1 MIRAELKRLAHHFAV
16 YGTADVLPYLV
27 NFLLLRVFTAFLSPA
42 DYGAFGIL
50 SLFGVLTKIFFR
62 MGLDSGFFRIYY
74 DLNSDRDRKVLATTL
89 FSSALAI
96 SAALFAA
103 CALLAQPL
111 GRLLLGEE
119 VSQSEVSRWI
129 LLVAFD
135 TFLNTF
141 AFVPMNLFRI
151 QGRPAAFTVMTL
163 FRSFLNIALKL
174 GLVVTGWGVTGVLLA
189 DAAASLLFVVALL
202 PTLLRNLAP
211 GFSFAMLGQAAAF
224 GLPKVPHGLAHQVLN
239 LSDRKLI
246 EIFVT
251 LAESGL
257 YHIGYMMGTGVK
269 FFLSAFELAWSPFVY
284 AQLEKP
290 DAPRILARIATYA
303 FAALCGFGLLNAIFG
318 RELLFLMA
326 EPKFHAAYP
335 VIPVVVLA
343 YMMQGVF
350 ALTSIGIGISKKTR
364 YFPMITIAAAVTNVM
379 LNLFW
384 IPRFGILGAAWST
397 VAGYA
402 LMAALG
408 FWLSNRHY
416 PIPFEGRRL
425 GKIVLAAGVAFGIST
440 LAPPNPWVAV
450 PLKTLSCAIFPAA
463 LRVSGFFRED
473 EIRWL
478 KSIGARPGPLEEPSP
493 PESSRG
499 TLV

>member
-1 MIRAELKRLAHHFAV
+1 MIRAELSRLAHHSAI
-16 YGTADVLPYLV
+16 YGAADVVPYLV
-27 NFLLLRVFTAFLSPA
+27 NFLLLPIFTAYLSRE
-42 DYGAFGIL
+42 DYGALGIL
-50 SLFGVLTKIFFR
+50 LLFGVLTKIFFR

-74 DLNSDRDRKVLATTL
+74 ELTSERDRKILATTL
-89 FSSALAI
+89 VVTALSI
-96 SAALFAA
+96 STALFGA
-103 CALLAQPL
+103 CGLLAAPL
-111 GRLLLGEE
+111 GRLLLGDEIGA
-119 VSQSEVSRWI
+119 SQVTTWI

-151 QGRPAAFTVMTL
+151 QGRPKAFGVMNL
-163 FRSFLNIALKL
+163 FRSFLNVGLKL
-174 GLVVTGWGVTGVLLA
+174 ALVVSGFGVSGVLLA
-189 DAAASLLFVVALL
+189 DAAASLLFVMALL

-211 GFSFAMLGQAAAF
+211 GFSWPMLSRSAAF

-246 EIFVT
+246 EIFST
-251 LAESGL
+251 LAASGL
-257 YHIGYMMGTGVK
+257 YHIGYVMGTGVK
-269 FFLSAFELAWSPFVY
+269 FFLSAFELAWGPFVY

-318 RELLFLMA
+318 RELLHLMA
-326 EPKFHAAYP
+326 EAKFHAADS
-335 VIPVVVLA
+335 VIPIVVLA
-343 YMMQGVF
+343 YVMQGVF

-364 YFPMITIAAAVTNVM
+364 YFPMITVAAAALNVL
-379 LNLFW
+379 LNLVW

-402 LMAALG
+402 LMAGLG
-408 FWLSNRHY
+408 YWLGNRQY

-425 GKIVLAAGVAFGIST
+425 SKIVLAAAMAFTLST
-440 LAPPNPWVAV
+440 LAPGNVWVVLPIKA
-450 PLKTLSCAIFPAA
+450 LACAIFPAA
-463 LRVSGFFRED
+463 LWVFGFFRED

-478 KSIGARPGPLEEPSP
+478 RSLGALPEPLEEPGP
-493 PESSRG
+493 R
-499 TLV
+499 

>member
-1 MIRAELKRLAHHFAV
+1 VIRAELKRLAHHSAI
-16 YGTADVLPYLV
+16 YGAADVFPYLV
-27 NFLLLRVFTAFLSPA
+27 NFFLLPVFTAFLSPE

-50 SLFGVLTKIFFR
+50 SLFSVLTKIFFR

-74 DLNSDRDRKVLATTL
+74 ELTSDRDRKILATTL
-89 FSSALAI
+89 FASAFAT
-96 SAALFAA
+96 STVLFAA
-103 CALLAQPL
+103 CALSAGPL
-111 GRLLLGEE
+111 GGLLLGEE
-119 VSQSEVSRWI
+119 VGESPVTTWI
-129 LLVAFD
+129 LLVAAD

-151 QGRPAAFTVMTL
+151 QGRPTAFTVMTL
-163 FRSFLNIALKL
+163 FRSFLNIGLKL
-174 GLVVTGWGVTGVLLA
+174 GLVVSGWGVSGVLLA
-189 DAAASLLFVVALL
+189 DAAASLLFVFALV
-202 PTLLRNLAP
+202 PTLIRNLAQ
-211 GFSFAMLGQAAAF
+211 GFSWSMLSRSAAF

-246 EIFVT
+246 EIFST
-251 LAESGL
+251 LAASGL
-257 YHIGYMMGTGVK
+257 YHIGYVMGTGVK

-326 EPKFHAAYP
+326 EPKFHAAHT
-335 VIPVVVLA
+335 VIPIVVLA
-343 YMMQGVF
+343 YVIQGVF

-364 YFPMITIAAAVTNVM
+364 YFPMITIAAAALNVV

-402 LMAALG
+402 LMAGLG
-408 FWLSNRHY
+408 FWLGNRHY

-425 GKIVLAAGVAFGIST
+425 SKIVLAAGIAFALSM
-440 LAPPNPWVAV
+440 LAPRNLWAAV
-450 PLKTLSCAIFPAA
+450 PLKAFAGAIFPVA
-463 LRVSGFFRED
+463 LWTFGFFRED

-478 KSIGARPGPLEEPSP
+478 RSL
-493 PESSRG
+493 
-499 TLV
+499 

>member
-1 MIRAELKRLAHHFAV
+1 MIRAELSRLAHHSAI
-16 YGTADVLPYLV
+16 YGAADVLPHLV
-27 NFLLLRVFTAFLSPA
+27 NFLLLPVFTAFLSRE
-42 DYGAFGIL
+42 DYGALGIL
-50 SLFGVLTKIFFR
+50 LLFSVLTKIFFR

-74 DLNSDRDRKVLATTL
+74 ELTSDRDRKILATTL
-89 FSSALAI
+89 FASAFSI
-96 SAALFAA
+96 STVLFAV
-103 CALLAQPL
+103 CALSAGPL

-119 VSQSEVSRWI
+119 VSESRVTTWI
-129 LLVAFD
+129 LLVAAD

-151 QGRPAAFTVMTL
+151 QGRPTAFSVMTL
-163 FRSFLNIALKL
+163 FRSFLNIGLKL
-174 GLVVTGWGVTGVLLA
+174 GLVVSGWGVSGVLLA
-189 DAAASLLFVVALL
+189 DVAASLLFVLALF
-202 PTLLRNLAP
+202 PTLILNLAP
-211 GFSFAMLGQAAAF
+211 GFSWSMLSRAAAF

-246 EIFVT
+246 EIFST
-251 LAESGL
+251 LAASGL
-257 YHIGYMMGTGVK
+257 YHIGYVMGTGVK

-326 EPKFHAAYP
+326 EPKFHAAHT
-335 VIPVVVLA
+335 VIPIVVLA
-343 YMMQGVF
+343 YVIQGVF

-364 YFPMITIAAAVTNVM
+364 YFPMITITAAALNVV

-402 LMAALG
+402 LMAGLG
-408 FWLSNRHY
+408 FWLGNRHY

-425 GKIVLAAGVAFGIST
+425 SKIVLAAGIAFALSM
-440 LAPPNPWVAV
+440 LAPRNLWAAV
-450 PLKTLSCAIFPAA
+450 PLKAFACAIFPVA
-463 LRVSGFFRED
+463 LWTFGFFRED

-478 KSIGARPGPLEEPSP
+478 RSLLGFPGPPEEPGP
-493 PESSRG
+493 R
-499 TLV
+499 

>member
-1 MIRAELKRLAHHFAV
+1 LIRAELSRLARHSAI
-16 YGTADVLPYLV
+16 YGAADVLPYLV
-27 NFLLLRVFTAFLSPA
+27 NFLLLPVFTAYLSPS

-50 SLFGVLTKIFFR
+50 SLFSVLTKIVFR

-74 DLNSDRDRKVLATTL
+74 ELTTERERKILATTL
-89 FSSALAI
+89 CSSAFAV
-96 SAALFAA
+96 SATLFAA
-103 CALLAQPL
+103 IALLAPPL
-111 GRLLLGEE
+111 GRILLGDE
-119 VSQSEVSRWI
+119 VEASPVTYWI
-129 LLVAFD
+129 LLVAGD
-135 TFLNTF
+135 TLLNTF

-163 FRSFLNIALKL
+163 LRSFLNIGLKL
-174 GLVVTGWGVTGVLLA
+174 GLVVAGWGVEGVLVA
-189 DAAASLLFVVALL
+189 DVVASLLFVLALL
-202 PTLLRNLAP
+202 PTLAGSLAR
-211 GFSFAMLGQAAAF
+211 GFSWPLLSRSAAF

-246 EIFVT
+246 ELFAT

-284 AQLEKP
+284 AQLSKR
-290 DAPRILARIATYA
+290 DAPRVLARIATYA
-303 FAALCGFGLLNAIFG
+303 FAALSGFALLNAAFG

-326 EPKFHAAYP
+326 EEKFHEAHS

-343 YMMQGVF
+343 YAIQGVF
-350 ALTSIGIGISKKTR
+350 ALTSIGIGISKKTA
-364 YFPMITIAAAVTNVM
+364 YFPGITVAAAALNVG

-402 LMAALG
+402 LMAGLG
-408 FWLSNRHY
+408 YWLGNRHY

-425 GKIVLAAGVAFGIST
+425 FTILVASGIAFALSS
-440 LAPPNPWVAV
+440 LAPRDVWRA
-450 PLKTLSCAIFPAA
+450 LAFKAAACSAFPFA
-463 LRVSGFFRED
+463 LWAFGFFRED
-473 EIRWL
+473 EIRFL
-478 KSIGARPGPLEEPSP
+478 RSLGAAPGPPGP
-493 PESSRG
+493 PDPE
-499 TLV
+499 